1 MRVRCVYYFLLKEF
15 SAKLF
20 ETFCVYYA
28 NTYILVLC
36 YNYCVFTTIIYCY
49 CAISNNMA
57 YY

>member
-28 NTYILVLC
+28 NTYICFHYYNILLLC
-36 YNYCVFTTIIYCY
+36 Y
-49 CAISNNMA
+49 
-57 YY
+57 